1 MGGSTGHELERV
13 IDHAEAKALVVRDVG
28 RIGRLEVQACDPCL
42 PRQAL
47 LHQQRTE
54 PPSLRRGTDARNHQI
69 PVTFGCVA
77 RFTLA
82 QFRRRAVPRR
92 IGGISSYARCHAAI
106 EGHAPSVN
114 RSLRHSM
121 SMCPDDQAGDD
132 LSRLRLRLVMDQANQ
147 YEAGGLSLADLA
159 AGLDALISAL
169 RDESG
174 DDESVVALQPIWV
187 GIEIVNALC
196 LDEGR
201 GPTQNED
208 VEVRQDVARIRDVA
222 AARLEQSA

>member
-1 MGGSTGHELERV
+1 MTSAVCASGSLWIRPTSTRQ
-13 IDHAEAKALVVRDVG
+13 EA
-28 RIGRLEVQACDPCL
+28 
-42 PRQAL
+42 
-47 LHQQRTE
+47 
-54 PPSLRRGTDARNHQI
+54 
-69 PVTFGCVA
+69 
-77 RFTLA
+77 
-82 QFRRRAVPRR
+82 
-92 IGGISSYARCHAAI
+92 
-106 EGHAPSVN
+106 
-114 RSLRHSM
+114 
-121 SMCPDDQAGDD
+121 CP
-132 LSRLRLRLVMDQANQ
+132 
-147 YEAGGLSLADLA
+147 LADLA